1 MKLING
7 PLIKYYWGVVP
18 SMAYSSEWF
27 QMNVQ
32 TDSTNGL
39 SESLKTKGGKRKC
52 HEVGR
57 QHVAGSLERAGGK
70 TPGVDMIV
78 VHRTHT

>member
-18 SMAYSSEWF
+18 SMAYSREWF
-27 QMNVQ
+27 RMNVQ

-39 SESLKTKGGKRKC
+39 SESLKTKGGKENVMK
-52 HEVGR
+52 
-57 QHVAGSLERAGGK
+57 LGG
-70 TPGVDMIV
+70 DML
-78 VHRTHT
+78 RGA

>member
-1 MKLING
+1 M
-7 PLIKYYWGVVP
+7 
-18 SMAYSSEWF
+18 MAYANEWS
-27 QMNVQ
+27 QMNAH

-39 SESLKTKGGKRKC
+39 SESLKTKGKKRKC

-57 QHVAGSLERAGGK
+57 RHVAGNLERAGGK
-70 TPGVDMIV
+70 TTGVDMIV

>member
-1 MKLING
+1 
-7 PLIKYYWGVVP
+7 
-18 SMAYSSEWF
+18 MAYSSEWF
-27 QMNVQ
+27 RMNVQ

-57 QHVAGSLERAGGK
+57 RHVAGSLERAGGK
-70 TPGVDMIV
+70 TTGVDMIV
-78 VHRTHT
+78 VHSTHT